1 MGRKK
6 GERKAGSWR
15 DKGQGE
21 CFTRTNKSG
30 GSYVVC
36 DDPPRGSK
44 GQKGVYKT
52 KTQKKQKED
61 VGTQVKLKKVDK
73 INKEIDK
80 LEQKNEEINK
90 ERGKQLRLL
99 KAEKDKLKKKD
110 KDKLSNEEKHKL
122 ARKVFNVKSVVAKK
136 DRMTDN
142 KDKISKLKE
151 ERRAVK
157 KN

>member
-6 GERKAGSWR
+6 GERKPGSWR

-21 CFTRTNKSG
+21 CFTRSNKSG
-30 GSYVVC
+30 ATYVVC

-61 VGTQVKLKKVDK
+61 VGTQVKLKKVEK
-73 INKEIDK
+73 INKDIK
-80 LEQKNEEINK
+80 
-90 ERGKQLRLL
+90 
-99 KAEKDKLKKKD
+99 KAEKQLELQKDRITKIRIVAMKKENKGE
-110 KDKLSNEEKHKL
+110 KLSRPQQEIRDKPVSQ
-122 ARKVFNVKSVVAKK
+122 AKSVLKF
-136 DRMTDN
+136 
-142 KDKISKLKE
+142 KDKIDKLKE